1 MSDALDELMTN
12 EVALVIDPAGA
23 DKKPCVPPGVLQ
35 VRNILLEDV
44 TAVVDTVTVPATSVA
59 VPNDAFVP
67 VAIFSLFPEV
77 VSDRFPV
84 TSS

>member
-35 VRNILLEDV
+35 VRNISLEDV

-59 VPNDAFVP
+59 VPSEALVP
-67 VAIFSLFPEV
+67 VAIFSLFPAV